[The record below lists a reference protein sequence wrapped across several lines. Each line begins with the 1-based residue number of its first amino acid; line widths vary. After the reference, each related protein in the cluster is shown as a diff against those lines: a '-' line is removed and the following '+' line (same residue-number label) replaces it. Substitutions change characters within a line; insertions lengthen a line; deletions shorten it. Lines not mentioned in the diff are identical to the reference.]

1 MIKIGILGGAGYTGG
16 ELFRLLINH
25 PEAEIVFVNSESN
38 AGNLIAEV
46 HEGLLGETDMR
57 FTSETPFDAV
67 DVLFFCFGH
76 GKSATFLKEHTIPA
90 HVKII
95 DLAQDFRLEAPENDY
110 VYGLPEINSA
120 RIARSVHVANPGCFA
135 TCIQLALLPAAKMQ
149 LIRSDVA
156 VNAITGSTGA
166 GQSTSATT
174 HFSWRNNNLSIYK
187 PFTHQHVPEIVQS
200 LRQVQGF
207 LEAGIDFIPY
217 RGDFARGIFATS
229 VLHTQVDI
237 DTITKGYKEFYK
249 NAAFT
254 HYTDRAIDLKQVVN
268 TNKALVH
275 CDKYG
280 DRLLVTSC
288 IDNLLKGAVGQAV
301 QNMNIMFGIDETAGL
316 RLKASAF

>member
-1 MIKIGILGGAGYTGG
+1 MRLFIRILFGFNFG
-16 ELFRLLINH
+16 
-25 PEAEIVFVNSESN
+25 VF
-38 AGNLIAEV
+38 
-46 HEGLLGETDMR
+46 
-57 FTSETPFDAV
+57 FTF
-67 DVLFFCFGH
+67 FGH
-76 GKSATFLKEHTIPA
+76 GKSAAFLKQHAIPA

-95 DLAQDFRLEAPENDY
+95 DLAQDFRLEARENDY

-135 TCIQLALLPAAKMQ
+135 TWIQLAPLPAAKMQ